1 MVIISLVF
9 VSILILIICYVIK
22 IRRRKDIMSLKESLD
37 LTGIPIVTF
46 TQENVKYNFLL
57 DTGSDISYINSKIV
71 DNSAIKD
78 EATDY
83 KVAGFISAGGLS
95 SADIKI
101 IDIPFE
107 YKRTSFKES
116 FAVLD
121 LTESFAQIKE
131 ENVVTLHGI
140 LGNTFFT
147 KYEYILD
154 FKELKFYTK

>member
-1 MVIISLVF
+1 
-9 VSILILIICYVIK
+9 
-22 IRRRKDIMSLKESLD
+22 MSLKESLD

-71 DNSAIKD
+71 DNSAIKY

-95 SADIKI
+95 SSDIKI

-131 ENVVTLHGI
+131 ENGVTLHGI

-147 KYEYILD
+147 KYGYILD

>member
-71 DNSAIKD
+71 DNSAIKYD
-78 EATDY
+78 ATDY
-83 KVAGFISAGGLS
+83 KLAGFISAGGLS
-95 SADIKI
+95 SSDIKI
-101 IDIPFE
+101 INIPFE

-131 ENVVTLHGI
+131 ENGVTLHGI

-147 KYEYILD
+147 KYGYILD

>member
-71 DNSAIKD
+71 DNSAIKY

-83 KVAGFISAGGLS
+83 KLAGFISAGGLS
-95 SADIKI
+95 SSDIKI

-107 YKRTSFKES
+107 YKKTSFKES

-131 ENVVTLHGI
+131 ENGVTLHGI

-147 KYEYILD
+147 KYGYILD

>member
-71 DNSAIKD
+71 DNSAIKY

-83 KVAGFISAGGLS
+83 KLAGFISAGGLS
-95 SADIKI
+95 SSDIKI

-131 ENVVTLHGI
+131 ENGVTLHGI

-147 KYEYILD
+147 KYGYILD

>member
-71 DNSAIKD
+71 DNSAIKY

-95 SADIKI
+95 SSDIKL
-101 IDIPFE
+101 IDISFE

-131 ENVVTLHGI
+131 ENGVTLHGI

-147 KYEYILD
+147 KYGYILD

>member
-71 DNSAIKD
+71 DNSTIKY

-83 KVAGFISAGGLS
+83 KLAGFISAGGLS
-95 SADIKI
+95 SSDIKI

-107 YKRTSFKES
+107 YKRTSFKEN

-131 ENVVTLHGI
+131 ENGVTLHGI

-147 KYEYILD
+147 KYGYILD

>member
-71 DNSAIKD
+71 DNSAIKY

-83 KVAGFISAGGLS
+83 KLAGFISAGGLS
-95 SADIKI
+95 SSDIKI

-121 LTESFAQIKE
+121 LTESFSQIKE
-131 ENVVTLHGI
+131 ENGVTLHGI

-147 KYEYILD
+147 KYGYILD

>member
-71 DNSAIKD
+71 DNSAIKY

-83 KVAGFISAGGLS
+83 KLAGFISAGGLS
-95 SADIKI
+95 SSDIKI

-107 YKRTSFKES
+107 YRRTSFKES

-131 ENVVTLHGI
+131 ENGVTLHGI

-147 KYEYILD
+147 KYGYILD

>member
-71 DNSAIKD
+71 DNSAIKY

-83 KVAGFISAGGLS
+83 KLAGFISAGGLS
-95 SADIKI
+95 SSDIKLI
-101 IDIPFE
+101 NIPFE

-116 FAVLD
+116 FAVLN

-131 ENVVTLHGI
+131 ENGVTLHGI

-147 KYEYILD
+147 KYGYILD

>member
-71 DNSAIKD
+71 DNSAIKF

-83 KVAGFISAGGLS
+83 KLAGFISAGGLS
-95 SADIKI
+95 SSDIKI
-101 IDIPFE
+101 INIPFE

-131 ENVVTLHGI
+131 ENGVTLHGI

-147 KYEYILD
+147 KYGYILD

>member
-37 LTGIPIVTF
+37 LTEIPIVTF

-71 DNSAIKD
+71 DNSAIKF

-83 KVAGFISAGGLS
+83 KLAGFISAGGLS
-95 SADIKI
+95 SSDIKI
-101 IDIPFE
+101 INIPFE
-107 YKRTSFKES
+107 YRKTSFKES

-131 ENVVTLHGI
+131 ENGVTLHGI

-147 KYEYILD
+147 KYGYILD

>member
-57 DTGSDISYINSKIV
+57 DTGSDISYINSKII
-71 DNSAIKD
+71 DNSAIKY

-83 KVAGFISAGGLS
+83 KLAGFISAGGLS
-95 SADIKI
+95 SSDIKI

-131 ENVVTLHGI
+131 ENGVTLHGI

-147 KYEYILD
+147 KYGYILD

>member
-71 DNSAIKD
+71 DNSAIKY

-83 KVAGFISAGGLS
+83 KLTGFISAGGLS
-95 SADIKI
+95 SSDIKI

-131 ENVVTLHGI
+131 ENGVTLHGI

-147 KYEYILD
+147 KYGYILD

>member
-71 DNSAIKD
+71 DNSAIKY

-95 SADIKI
+95 SSDIKI

-116 FAVLD
+116 FAVVD
-121 LTESFAQIKE
+121 LTDAFAQIKE
-131 ENVVTLHGI
+131 ENGVTLHGI

-147 KYEYILD
+147 KYGYILD

>member
-1 MVIISLVF
+1 
-9 VSILILIICYVIK
+9 
-22 IRRRKDIMSLKESLD
+22 MSLKESLD

-71 DNSAIKD
+71 DNSAIKY

-95 SADIKI
+95 SSDIKI

-121 LTESFAQIKE
+121 LTESFSQIKE
-131 ENVVTLHGI
+131 ENGVTLHGI

-147 KYEYILD
+147 KYGYILD

>member
-1 MVIISLVF
+1 MVIISLIF

-71 DNSAIKD
+71 DNSAIKY

-83 KVAGFISAGGLS
+83 KLAGFISAGGLS
-95 SADIKI
+95 SSDIKI

-131 ENVVTLHGI
+131 ENGVTLHGI
-140 LGNTFFT
+140 LGNTLFT
-147 KYEYILD
+147 KYGYILD

>member
-71 DNSAIKD
+71 DNSAIKY

-83 KVAGFISAGGLS
+83 KLAGFISAGGLS
-95 SADIKI
+95 SSDIKI
-101 IDIPFE
+101 IDISFE

-131 ENVVTLHGI
+131 ENGVTLHGI

-147 KYEYILD
+147 KYGYILD

>member
-71 DNSAIKD
+71 DNSAIKY

-95 SADIKI
+95 SSDIKI

-131 ENVVTLHGI
+131 ENGVTLHGI

-147 KYEYILD
+147 KYGYILD

>member
-71 DNSAIKD
+71 DNSAIKF

-83 KVAGFISAGGLS
+83 KLAGFISAGGLS
-95 SADIKI
+95 SSDIKI

-131 ENVVTLHGI
+131 ENGVTLHGI

-147 KYEYILD
+147 KYGYILD

>member
-22 IRRRKDIMSLKESLD
+22 IRKRKDIMSLKESLD

-57 DTGSDISYINSKIV
+57 DTGSDISYINSKTV
-71 DNSAIKD
+71 DNSAIKY

-95 SADIKI
+95 SSDIKI

-131 ENVVTLHGI
+131 ENGVTLHGI

-147 KYEYILD
+147 KYGYILD

>member
-22 IRRRKDIMSLKESLD
+22 IRKRKDIMSLKESLD

-71 DNSAIKD
+71 DNSAIKY

-83 KVAGFISAGGLS
+83 KLAGFISAGGLS
-95 SADIKI
+95 SSDIKI
-101 IDIPFE
+101 IDISFE

-131 ENVVTLHGI
+131 ENGVTLHGI

-147 KYEYILD
+147 KYGYILD

>member
-71 DNSAIKD
+71 DNSAIKY

-95 SADIKI
+95 SSDIKI

-121 LTESFAQIKE
+121 LTESFSQIKE
-131 ENVVTLHGI
+131 ENGVTLHGI

-147 KYEYILD
+147 KYGYILD

>member
-71 DNSAIKD
+71 DNSAIKY

-95 SADIKI
+95 SSDIKI

-107 YKRTSFKES
+107 YKRTSFKEN

-131 ENVVTLHGI
+131 ENGVTLHGI

-147 KYEYILD
+147 KYGYILD

>member
-22 IRRRKDIMSLKESLD
+22 IRKRKDIMSLKESLD

-71 DNSAIKD
+71 DNSAIKY

-95 SADIKI
+95 SSDIKI

-131 ENVVTLHGI
+131 ENGVTLHGI

-147 KYEYILD
+147 KYGYILD

>member
-22 IRRRKDIMSLKESLD
+22 IRRKKDIMSLKESLD

-71 DNSAIKD
+71 DNSAIKY

-83 KVAGFISAGGLS
+83 KLAGFISAGGLS
-95 SADIKI
+95 SSDIKI

-131 ENVVTLHGI
+131 ENGVTLHGI

-147 KYEYILD
+147 KYGYILD

>member
-22 IRRRKDIMSLKESLD
+22 IRKRKDIMSLKESLD

-71 DNSAIKD
+71 DNSAIKY

-95 SADIKI
+95 SSDIKI

-121 LTESFAQIKE
+121 LTESFSQIKE
-131 ENVVTLHGI
+131 ENGVTLHGI

-147 KYEYILD
+147 KYGYILD

>member
-1 MVIISLVF
+1 MVIISLVI
-9 VSILILIICYVIK
+9 VSILILMICYVIK

-71 DNSAIKD
+71 DNSAIKY

-95 SADIKI
+95 SSDIKI

-131 ENVVTLHGI
+131 ENGVTLHGI

-147 KYEYILD
+147 KYGYILD

>member
-71 DNSAIKD
+71 DNSAIKY

-83 KVAGFISAGGLS
+83 KLAGFISAGGLS
-95 SADIKI
+95 SSDIKLI
-101 IDIPFE
+101 NIPFE
-107 YKRTSFKES
+107 YKRTSFTED
-116 FAVLD
+116 FAVVD
-121 LTESFAQIKE
+121 LTNAFAQIKE
-131 ENVVTLHGI
+131 ENGVTLHGI

-147 KYEYILD
+147 KYGYILD

>member
-1 MVIISLVF
+1 MVIISLIF

-71 DNSAIKD
+71 DNSAIKY

-95 SADIKI
+95 SSDIKI

-107 YKRTSFKES
+107 YQRTSFKES

-131 ENVVTLHGI
+131 ENGVTLHGI

-147 KYEYILD
+147 KYGYILD

>member
-57 DTGSDISYINSKIV
+57 DTGSDVSYINSKIV
-71 DNSAIKD
+71 YNSAIKY

-83 KVAGFISAGGLS
+83 KLAGFISAGGLS
-95 SADIKI
+95 SSDIKI

-131 ENVVTLHGI
+131 ENGVTLHGI

-147 KYEYILD
+147 KYGYILD

>member
-22 IRRRKDIMSLKESLD
+22 IRKRKDIMSLKESLD

-71 DNSAIKD
+71 DNSAIKY

-83 KVAGFISAGGLS
+83 KLAGFISAGGLS
-95 SADIKI
+95 SSDIKI

-131 ENVVTLHGI
+131 ENGVTLHGI

-147 KYEYILD
+147 KYGYILD

>member
-1 MVIISLVF
+1 
-9 VSILILIICYVIK
+9 
-22 IRRRKDIMSLKESLD
+22 MSLKESLD

-71 DNSAIKD
+71 DNSAIKY

-83 KVAGFISAGGLS
+83 KLAGFISAGGLS
-95 SADIKI
+95 SSDIKI

-107 YKRTSFKES
+107 YKKTSFKES

-131 ENVVTLHGI
+131 ENGVTLHGI

-147 KYEYILD
+147 KYGYILD

>member
-46 TQENVKYNFLL
+46 AQENAKYNFLL

-71 DNSAIKD
+71 DNSAIKY

-83 KVAGFISAGGLS
+83 KLAGFISAGGLS
-95 SADIKI
+95 SSDIKI

-131 ENVVTLHGI
+131 ENGVTLHGI

-147 KYEYILD
+147 KYGYILD

>member
-71 DNSAIKD
+71 DTFAIKY

-83 KVAGFISAGGLS
+83 KLAGFISAGGLS
-95 SADIKI
+95 SSDIKLI
-101 IDIPFE
+101 NIPFE

-131 ENVVTLHGI
+131 ENGVTLHGI

-147 KYEYILD
+147 KYGYILD

>member
-71 DNSAIKD
+71 DNSAIKY

-83 KVAGFISAGGLS
+83 KLAGFISAGGLS
-95 SADIKI
+95 SSDIKI

-121 LTESFAQIKE
+121 LTESVAQIKE
-131 ENVVTLHGI
+131 ENGVTLHGI

-147 KYEYILD
+147 KYGYILD

>member
-46 TQENVKYNFLL
+46 TQQNVKYNFLL

-71 DNSAIKD
+71 DNSAIKY

-95 SADIKI
+95 SSDIKI

-131 ENVVTLHGI
+131 ENGVTLHGI

-147 KYEYILD
+147 KYGYILD

>member
-22 IRRRKDIMSLKESLD
+22 IRKRKDIMSLKESLD

-71 DNSAIKD
+71 DNSAIKY

-83 KVAGFISAGGLS
+83 KLAGFISAGGLS
-95 SADIKI
+95 SSDIKI

-121 LTESFAQIKE
+121 LTESFAQINE
-131 ENVVTLHGI
+131 ENGVTLHGI

-147 KYEYILD
+147 KYGYILD